1 MRMMKSRSNI
11 IVALILIGLASS
23 LAFGQ
28 GGAQSGPGQQTT
40 KGAVIKGK
48 APVNKEVL
56 KVKLPRAEEATL
68 KNGLQVILLPAHKV
82 PTFNMQLV
90 VLSGGLADKPD
101 YRGLASFTA
110 SLLREGTKTRSSKDI
125 AEQVDALGATLTAN
139 SGLSTMTSV
148 INASGLVENLDQTL
162 DLFADVIRNPT
173 FPQSEVDKYKTR
185 TLAQLQI
192 QRSIPQFLAAEQFNK
207 AIYGTN
213 HPASLIAPPAESIK
227 KLTSKDLADFHAM
240 YYRPNNAILAIVG
253 DVTMKEIMPKLEK
266 VFGDWEK
273 GDVPAVT
280 IPQAPA
286 QAESR
291 IYLID
296 RPGSVQTVL
305 QLGTLG
311 IERTSPDY
319 CAVLLADRVL
329 GGGPSGRLFMNLRED
344 KGYTYGAYTNLDA
357 RRTAGTFRA
366 TAEVRTPVTG
376 PSLKEFF
383 YELERIG
390 NEPVS
395 QKEIADAKSY
405 LTGVFP
411 IRLETQ
417 EGLSDQLVQN
427 RMLNLPNDYLET
439 YRDQIQ
445 AVTVEDIQ
453 RVARTYIK
461 PDEAAV
467 IVIGDGALV
476 TEQIEPYADDV
487 KVYNTSGQATL
498 KLQNS
503 PELPFT
509 GKKE

>member
-1 MRMMKSRSNI
+1 MMKTKYNI
-11 IVALILIGLASS
+11 IVALILIVLVSS

-28 GGAQSGPGQQTT
+28 GAPQSGPGQQTT
-40 KGAVIKGK
+40 KGAVVKGK

-90 VLSGGLADKPD
+90 VLSGGLADKAD

-139 SGLSTMTSV
+139 SGLSSLTSV
-148 INASGLVENLDQTL
+148 VNTGGLVESLDQTL
-162 DLFADVIRNPT
+162 ELFADVIRNPI
-173 FPQSEVDKYKTR
+173 FPQAEVDKYKTR
-185 TLAQLQI
+185 TLAQLQF
-192 QRSIPQFLAAEQFNK
+192 QRSSPQFLAAEQFQK
-207 AIYGTN
+207 AIYGTG
-213 HPASLIAPPAESIK
+213 HPASLIAPPAESLK

-266 VFGDWEK
+266 EFGDWQK

-286 QAESR
+286 QSESR
-291 IYLID
+291 IFLID

-319 CAVLLADRVL
+319 FAVLLADRVL

-344 KGYTYGAYTNLDA
+344 KGYTYGAYSNFG
-357 RRTAGTFRA
+357 GTKFRG
-366 TAEVRTPVTG
+366 TWISSSEVRTDVTEG
-376 PSLKEFF
+376 AMKEFM
-383 YELERIG
+383 YELNRLRNETVATEELENAKRAIIG
-390 NEPVS
+390 SFALSLEQPGTLLQNVITQKLYNLPADYWDTYPQKVS
-395 QKEIADAKSY
+395 AITAAD
-405 LTGVFP
+405 
-411 IRLETQ
+411 
-417 EGLSDQLVQN
+417 VQN
-427 RMLNLPNDYLET
+427 AAKKYIDMGHL
-439 YRDQIQ
+439 QVV
-445 AVTVEDIQ
+445 AVGDAAKAREILAKYGKVELYD
-453 RVARTYIK
+453 AEGK
-461 PDEAAV
+461 PVPGSENNN
-467 IVIGDGALV
+467 
-476 TEQIEPYADDV
+476 
-487 KVYNTSGQATL
+487 K
-498 KLQNS
+498 
-503 PELPFT
+503 
-509 GKKE
+509 